1 MFPALFCLSMHTV
14 TQLQVTDKLGLL
26 KPCVWL
32 MLLTT
37 SVQLFYLRM
46 VTMQTSQA
54 DSRLDNFE
62 DLFNQSFW

>member
-1 MFPALFCLSMHTV
+1 M
-14 TQLQVTDKLGLL
+14 
-26 KPCVWL
+26 L
-32 MLLTT
+32 MLLMI

>member
-1 MFPALFCLSMHTV
+1 MHTV

-26 KPCVWL
+26 KPCVWCINDQC
-32 MLLTT
+32 
-37 SVQLFYLRM
+37 SAV

-54 DSRLDNFE
+54 DSRLDSFE